1 MLFYVLKN
9 IIIFA
14 PLLNSKKKMKVFH
27 NFDEAANIK
36 NPVVTTGS
44 FDGVHIGHKVILNR
58 LRKLAD
64 DIGGETVLITFF
76 PHPRKV
82 LYPQTEGKDL
92 LMINSQKEKIELLRK
107 ARLDNLIIVNF
118 TLAFSQTT
126 SQQFIVDY
134 LLGKLH
140 AKKIIVG
147 FNHHFG
153 HNRQG
158 DYSYLYELSQQ
169 YGFGV
174 EEISEQDIENE
185 TVSSTKIRK
194 ALKEGNIQRAN
205 AYLDH
210 QYIITAKAKP
220 ESNWIKNLL
229 NPTISLAIEEEE
241 KLVVPDGIYAISAT
255 VNNDYCRGMCIVK
268 RHSEKLTDYSID
280 IHWLDPAA
288 VKPDEEITI
297 YFHKRIKEEH
307 IFETNV
313 KQHLSEAKNEIDELI
328 F

>member
-1 MLFYVLKN
+1 
-9 IIIFA
+9 
-14 PLLNSKKKMKVFH
+14 MKVFH
-27 NFDEAANIK
+27 SFEGAKNIK

-58 LRKLAD
+58 LRNLAD
-64 DIGGETVLITFF
+64 NIGGETVLITFY

-107 ARLDNLIIVNF
+107 AKLDNLIIVDF
-118 TLAFSQTT
+118 TLEFSKTT

-134 LLGKLH
+134 LLGKLN

-210 QYIITAKAKP
+210 QYIITANVKQG
-220 ESNWIKNLL
+220 SIWLQNLIS
-229 NPTISLAIEEEE
+229 PTMSLTIAEKE
-241 KLVVPDGIYAISAT
+241 KLIVPDGIYAISAT
-255 VNNDYCRGMCIVK
+255 IEKDYCRGVCIVK
-268 RHSEKLTDYSID
+268 RHSDRLTDYTID
-280 IHWLDPAA
+280 IHWLDPTSIL
-288 VKPDEEITI
+288 PDSEITI
-297 YFHKRIKEEH
+297 YFHKRIREENIFNDTLSQH
-307 IFETNV
+307 IA
-313 KQHLSEAKNEIDELI
+313 EAKVEIDELI